1 MKGWF
6 NKLTDVSG
14 LLESKTVLY
23 FLVIISIINMVTYAS
38 TNEPTYA
45 GYMLLIGFLTSFF
58 SKNMIVIMFVAITF
72 TNIIRFGM
80 ISATQYREGF
90 DMEGLNKLTKHL
102 TESSDASDASDAS
115 KSNDNTAD
123 QLKEYQQ
130 KSTDAIDGQL
140 EELINTIDSSGMM
153 DQMDKALDQNMIQEA
168 KNKLAEALSHI
179 DKISNEEQR
188 EKVKSILD
196 VQIKLVDYLAGI
208 SPLVGEFKLALNSIK
223 K

>member
-6 NKLTDVSG
+6 NKLTNVSG

-58 SKNMIVIMFVAITF
+58 SKNMIVIMFVAIAF

-80 ISATQYREGF
+80 ISSAQYREGF
-90 DMEGLNKLTKHL
+90 DMEGINKLTKHL
-102 TESSDASDASDAS
+102 TESSDASE
-115 KSNDNTAD
+115 SNENTAD
-123 QLKEYQQ
+123 QLKEFQQ
-130 KSTDAIDGQL
+130 KSTDAIDSQL
-140 EELINTIDSSGMM
+140 EELIQTIDSSGMM

>member
-6 NKLTDVSG
+6 NKLTNVSG

-58 SKNMIVIMFVAITF
+58 SKNMIVIMFVAIAF

-90 DMEGLNKLTKHL
+90 DMEGINKLTKHL
-102 TESSDASDASDAS
+102 TESSDAS
-115 KSNDNTAD
+115 KSNDNTVD
-123 QLKEYQQ
+123 QVKEFQQ

-140 EELINTIDSSGMM
+140 EELIQTIDSSGMM

>member
-1 MKGWF
+1 
-6 NKLTDVSG
+6 
-14 LLESKTVLY
+14 
-23 FLVIISIINMVTYAS
+23 
-38 TNEPTYA
+38 
-45 GYMLLIGFLTSFF
+45 
-58 SKNMIVIMFVAITF
+58 
-72 TNIIRFGM
+72 
-80 ISATQYREGF
+80 
-90 DMEGLNKLTKHL
+90 
-102 TESSDASDASDAS
+102 
-115 KSNDNTAD
+115 
-123 QLKEYQQ
+123 LKEFQQ
-130 KSTDAIDGQL
+130 KSTDAIDSQL
-140 EELINTIDSSGMM
+140 EELIQTIDSSGMM

>member
-58 SKNMIVIMFVAITF
+58 SKNMIVIMFVAIAF

-102 TESSDASDASDAS
+102 TESSDASE
-115 KSNDNTAD
+115 SNENTAD
-123 QLKEYQQ
+123 QLKEFQQ
-130 KSTDAIDGQL
+130 KSTDAIDSQL
-140 EELINTIDSSGMM
+140 EELIQTIDSSGMM

>member
-6 NKLTDVSG
+6 NKLTNVSG

-58 SKNMIVIMFVAITF
+58 SKNMIVIMFVAIAF

-90 DMEGLNKLTKHL
+90 DMEGINKLTKHL
-102 TESSDASDASDAS
+102 TETSDASDAS
-115 KSNDNTAD
+115 KSNDNTVD
-123 QLKEYQQ
+123 QVKEYQQ

-168 KNKLAEALSHI
+168 KNKLAEALSQI

>member
-6 NKLTDVSG
+6 NKLTNVSG

-58 SKNMIVIMFVAITF
+58 SKNMIVIMFVAIAF

-80 ISATQYREGF
+80 ISSAQYREGF
-90 DMEGLNKLTKHL
+90 DMEGINKLTKHL
-102 TESSDASDASDAS
+102 TESSDASE
-115 KSNDNTAD
+115 SNENTAD
-123 QLKEYQQ
+123 QLKEFQQ
-130 KSTDAIDGQL
+130 KSTDAIDSQL
-140 EELINTIDSSGMM
+140 EELIQTIDSSGMM

-168 KNKLAEALSHI
+168 KNKLAEALSQI

>member
-6 NKLTDVSG
+6 NKLTNVSG

-58 SKNMIVIMFVAITF
+58 SKNMIVIMFVAIAF

-80 ISATQYREGF
+80 ISSTQYREGF
-90 DMEGLNKLTKHL
+90 DMEGINKLTKHL
-102 TESSDASDASDAS
+102 TESSDASE
-115 KSNDNTAD
+115 SNENTAD
-123 QLKEYQQ
+123 QLKEFQQ
-130 KSTDAIDGQL
+130 KSTDAIDSQL